1 MTWLAENALVIWMAG
16 AVALTMAL
24 IVFFQTRTNG
34 ALYGV
39 VAVVL
44 VTAVFLVANR
54 IWETPRE
61 AVERTLY
68 NLAATIETNDVQGAL
83 KFLSPSVS
91 AELRKDVETL
101 MPLVEIEMARILGS
115 PAIEMSPNEDAATVR
130 CQGII
135 RAKNKQDGMVGG
147 AADKFVLQWVRSGDR
162 WLLESYT
169 SDKDWNAAVKGTKVR
184 SK

>member
-1 MTWLAENALVIWMAG
+1 MSWLAENALAIWMGG

-24 IVFFQTRTNG
+24 IVYIQTRTSG
-34 ALYGV
+34 ALLGIL
-39 VAVVL
+39 AVVL
-44 VTAVFLVANR
+44 VTAAFLVANR
-54 IWETPRE
+54 MWETPRE

-68 NLAATIETNDVQGAL
+68 SLAATIEANDVKGAL

-91 AELRKDVETL
+91 ADLRKDVETL
-101 MPLVEIEMARILGS
+101 MPMVNIELARIVGT
-115 PAIEMSPNEDAATVR
+115 PEITMSPNEDAATIK

-169 SDKDWNAAVKGTKVR
+169 SDKDWNAAVKQRK
-184 SK
+184 